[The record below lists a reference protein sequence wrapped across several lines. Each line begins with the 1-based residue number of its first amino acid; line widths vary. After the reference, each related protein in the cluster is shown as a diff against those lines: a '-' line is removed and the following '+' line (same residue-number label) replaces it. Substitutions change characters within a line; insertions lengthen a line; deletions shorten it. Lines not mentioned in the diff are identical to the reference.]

1 MSEKEYIVSLNR
13 DVDYEAFDS
22 EMIATTGAGAIP
34 SRSAPVANARPGSKR
49 NTHYMLTDDEAETL
63 RSDPRVL
70 AVEIP
75 PDQRDDIM
83 IMPRAIQESNFTK
96 TTSDSGDFVNWGLRR
111 VNEGINPYGNNLTVA
126 GGYNY
131 TLDGTGVDIVIQDS
145 GIQADHPD
153 FQDAEG
159 NSRVQ
164 EIDWFTE
171 SGLSGSM
178 PAGHYTDF
186 DGHGTH
192 CAGIA
197 ASKTYGWAKN
207 ARIYA
212 VKVSGLQGSSD
223 PNNGISISDCF
234 DVIKEWH
241 NNKPI
246 DPATGFKRPTI
257 VNMSWGYGTYFY
269 NVNGGNYR
277 GSAWTSPDQTGQYRD
292 TTKGMIGSF
301 VDLTFGYRH
310 VVRVA
315 SVDVDVEE
323 LIDAGVHVCIA
334 AGNSRQKI
342 DVSGGVDYDN
352 YWTRTTAP
360 STPVYYHRGGS
371 PFSDRAFIVG
381 NIDSTINADSLEQKA
396 SSSETGP
403 GVNMWAPGTDIMSTT
418 STTNKFTS
426 GAYPPNSNF
435 KICNISGTSMAS
447 PQVCGMA
454 ALYLQIEPGVTPA
467 QLKTWVTDQAK
478 ENQLHSTGLTA
489 DYTDSRSILGSANK
503 FLFNPFNIPYQL
515 RITG

>member
-1 MSEKEYIVSLNR
+1 
-13 DVDYEAFDS
+13 
-22 EMIATTGAGAIP
+22 
-34 SRSAPVANARPGSKR
+34 
-49 NTHYMLTDDEAETL
+49 
-63 RSDPRVL
+63 
-70 AVEIP
+70 
-75 PDQRDDIM
+75 
-83 IMPRAIQESNFTK
+83 
-96 TTSDSGDFVNWGLRR
+96 
-111 VNEGINPYGNNLTVA
+111 
-126 GGYNY
+126 
-131 TLDGTGVDIVIQDS
+131 
-145 GIQADHPD
+145 
-153 FQDAEG
+153 
-159 NSRVQ
+159 
-164 EIDWFTE
+164 
-171 SGLSGSM
+171 
-178 PAGHYTDF
+178 
-186 DGHGTH
+186 
-192 CAGIA
+192 
-197 ASKTYGWAKN
+197 
-207 ARIYA
+207 
-212 VKVSGLQGSSD
+212 
-223 PNNGISISDCF
+223 
-234 DVIKEWH
+234 
-241 NNKPI
+241 
-246 DPATGFKRPTI
+246 
-257 VNMSWGYGTYFY
+257 
-269 NVNGGNYR
+269 
-277 GSAWTSPDQTGQYRD
+277 
-292 TTKGMIGSF
+292 MIGSF